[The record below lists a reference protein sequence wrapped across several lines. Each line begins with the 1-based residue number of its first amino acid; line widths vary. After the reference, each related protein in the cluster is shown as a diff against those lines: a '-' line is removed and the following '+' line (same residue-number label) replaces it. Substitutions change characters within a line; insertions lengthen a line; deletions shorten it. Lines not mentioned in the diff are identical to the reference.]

1 MDFQLINCLYY
12 FVGSCGNFA
21 KVTNIETCNRCGQI
35 NSCSLCMK
43 ILSNSALDLTVGC
56 LDKGFEIGNLV
67 EWEVNGEIIEKDSNT
82 NNESC
87 LTLNWSQGNLLK
99 CIDNKIIKRCG
110 ISRLNPLFK
119 YRISLNNVR
128 GH

>member
-1 MDFQLINCLYY
+1 
-12 FVGSCGNFA
+12 
-21 KVTNIETCNRCGQI
+21 
-35 NSCSLCMK
+35 MK

-56 LDKGFEIGNLV
+56 LDKGFDIGNLV

>member
-1 MDFQLINCLYY
+1 
-12 FVGSCGNFA
+12 
-21 KVTNIETCNRCGQI
+21 
-35 NSCSLCMK
+35 MK

-99 CIDNKIIKRCG
+99 GIDN
-110 ISRLNPLFK
+110 ISRLHPLFCT
-119 YRISLNNVR
+119 
-128 GH
+128 